1 MLQSIV
7 DNINFQVYI
16 IDILQLNFLMLMVFI
31 NSKRWNKAVNY
42 A

>member
-1 MLQSIV
+1 LLQSIV